1 MMKRS
6 FFLSLAA
13 GLAASLALV
22 TPSHA
27 EFITSV
33 SLTNNTPIA
42 VADLETTWSA
52 GGSIIDV
59 VVTTP
64 AGSSS
69 SVVGGGNTIDMNFP
83 GFNSLPV
90 GGNVAFTFESATAPT
105 FVTGTW
111 SVDIGGTTFFTA
123 VVPTRDDLVVTTKT
137 VVTVP
142 EPSSMA
148 LLGIGMVGFF
158 TYRRLFKRPATA

>member
-6 FFLSLAA
+6 FFLTLAA
-13 GLAASLALV
+13 GLVASLAFV

-33 SLTNNTPIA
+33 SLTNNTPLA
-42 VADLETTWSA
+42 LSDVETTWSGT
-52 GGSIIDV
+52 GGSITDV

-69 SVVGGGNTIDMNFP
+69 SVVGGNTIDITFP
-83 GFNSLPV
+83 GVNSLAV
-90 GGNVAFTFESATAPT
+90 GDSVAFTFESATSPT
-105 FVTGTW
+105 FVSGTW
-111 SVDIGGTTFFTA
+111 SVDVAGTTFFTPL
-123 VVPTRDDLVVTTKT
+123 VPARDDLVVKT
-137 VVTVP
+137 AVSVP

>member
-6 FFLSLAA
+6 VFLSLAA
-13 GLAASLALV
+13 GLVASLAFV

-33 SLTNNTPIA
+33 SLTNNTPVA
-42 VADLETTWSA
+42 VGDLETTWSGT

-69 SVVGGGNTIDMNFP
+69 SVVGGNTIDITFP
-83 GFNSLPV
+83 GVNSLAV
-90 GGNVAFTFESATAPT
+90 GGSVAFTFESATAPT
-105 FVTGTW
+105 FVSGTW
-111 SVDIGGTTFFTA
+111 SLDIGGTEFFTT
-123 VVPTRDDLVVTTKT
+123 VVPRRDDLVVTSQT
-137 VVTVP
+137 VAVP
-142 EPSSMA
+142 EPSAMA
-148 LLGIGMVGFF
+148 LLGIGMAGFF